1 MAFYIKAQDG
11 TQRKIAGLGVPG
23 KSAYQYAV
31 DGGYEG
37 TEEDFSN
44 ELNSIK
50 DKQSQ
55 TIVRTVV
62 LEKESW
68 SDNTQ
73 TVACAGISANELDQ
87 QITPIP
93 AVASQ
98 TAYYDAGILCTA
110 QDLNSLTFKCS
121 SVPESDLTVY
131 ITIMEL
137 EVAT

>member
-55 TIVRTVV
+55 TVVRTVI

-73 TVACAGISANELDQ
+73 TVTCTGISANELDQ

-93 AVASQ
+93 AAASQ
-98 TAYYDAGILCTA
+98 TAYYDAGILCTT